1 MTYGVFEGSIEVGCE
16 SGVDKEGK
24 RLMIRVVRAL

>member
-1 MTYGVFEGSIEVGCE
+1 MTYGVIEGSIEVGCE
-16 SGVDKEGK
+16 CGVDKEEK